1 MGRFVKGWAA
11 AALCCLALGTP
22 AKAHDLIAA
31 YYALLAD
38 VDLSNSS
45 GVPLSHFC
53 DVLQQD
59 RANVHRFGRAHELD
73 DGDPLFHDPQ
83 LRGLIAPM
91 CRAAGGFPVL
101 ADGLRQFGSKYVYVQ
116 IYGHGQ
122 QMSDIV
128 VSEGAG

>member
-1 MGRFVKGWAA
+1 ML
-11 AALCCLALGTP
+11 ALCVLSLGTP

-31 YYALLAD
+31 YHAVLAD
-38 VDLSNSS
+38 VDLLNSS
-45 GVPLSHFC
+45 GAPLVHFC

-59 RANVHRFGRAHELD
+59 RVNVHRFGRAHELD
-73 DGDPLFHDPQ
+73 DGDPLFGDAE
-83 LRGLIAPM
+83 LRALIAPM

-101 ADGLRQFGSKYVYVQ
+101 ADGLRRFGSKYVYVQ
-116 IYGHGQ
+116 IYGHER